1 MDIVI
6 KIAAVIGAVLMLGLC
21 VSSFVVT
28 DLAPED

>member
-1 MDIVI
+1 
-6 KIAAVIGAVLMLGLC
+6 VIGAVLMLGLC